1 MVPSI
6 TQVVFVTSPKAL
18 SKPQLP
24 TLLLVCG
31 ALGWISMGLT
41 CATWCCWTKD
51 RIQEETSHATWSRC
65 ASVEYFCFFLSTH
78 CFEIL
83 LLLLF
88 WRGFMIHSFSYAP
101 WLEDIYIIIFIFTLL
116 QHKLFFNDPSLLLQ
130 DYNKRNLFVLW
141 SIYFWWMDDMF
152 CVTPGV
158 EVS

>member
-101 WLEDIYIIIFIFTLL
+101 WLEDIYISLYLYLRFFSINFFSMTPLSFCKITRREISLYFGVFIF
-116 QHKLFFNDPSLLLQ
+116 DG
-130 DYNKRNLFVLW
+130 
-141 SIYFWWMDDMF
+141 WMTCF
-152 CVTPGV
+152 A
-158 EVS
+158 